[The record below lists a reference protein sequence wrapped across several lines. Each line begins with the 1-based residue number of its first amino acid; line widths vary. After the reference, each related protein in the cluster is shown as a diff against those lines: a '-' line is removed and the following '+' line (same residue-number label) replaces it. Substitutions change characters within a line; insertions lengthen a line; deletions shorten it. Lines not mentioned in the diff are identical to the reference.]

1 MENRIFE
8 NLSVCDVKQWLVN
21 NGYSYNKN
29 RMYSANSFVKGVV
42 EVEISGC
49 YPNNVIE
56 VFSAPDSWS
65 KLERLGWAYIKD
77 VKITDK
83 NTLDLGKICIC

>member
-1 MENRIFE
+1 MKNRIFE
-8 NLSVCDVKQWLVN
+8 NLSVCDLKQWLVN
-21 NGYSYNKN
+21 NGYSY
-29 RMYSANSFVKGVV
+29 RMYYANSFVKGVV

-56 VFSAPDSWS
+56 VFISAPNSWS
-65 KLERLGWAYIKD
+65 QSVRLGWAYIKD

-83 NTLDLGKICIC
+83 NTLDLGKICLC